1 MADTV
6 HKSGL
11 TNANYLKLR
20 NYVLQKEGGG
30 SYKPISPI
38 GIAPGLNQ
46 LGFAGGFQM
55 GTMALKDSG
64 YISRAASNSNA
75 ELRNPANW
83 RDANGK
89 PLRGNI
95 GSLEDFLNSPAAQN
109 DAHLTYTN
117 QSVRA
122 MINIGRLAPNAPQ
135 DEIAGWAAAAQF
147 GSGNMQKSGLDFV
160 DANGTVA
167 RTYYTGAKNA
177 INNTADSAVTSTQVA
192 PGTNAAA
199 DGTSTGANS
208 TTPVGTGPSKNSSN
222 TNSGPGTLYVPM
234 AKLGQTNLGNQIT
247 IGATAAIPNVGPA
260 TTGPIPNALHSFV
273 SFNPLFT
280 FSSLN
285 KDQINNSS
293 FTSGNI
299 GKIIFSSGGR
309 DPNNRVSTANT
320 SASNSQGKFDFFV
333 DNVEMETLVA
343 PQLRTKGT
351 NVTALNFDLYEP
363 YSMGMFLQSCQLA
376 AFSNGHINYAESPFL
391 MTLNFLGYGEDGRVM
406 TVPGSTRYF
415 PVRIID
421 VGMEV
426 TGKGCKYTVK
436 CIAWGETALSDSFN
450 LLKQNVAISGK
461 DVREMLQSG
470 INSLQYI
477 INSRLQ
483 EISKEAKDNYLPDE
497 VLIEFPKTGAPSQS
511 TPTSDKGAT
520 ASSSDAP
527 SPQLVINKSATTSM
541 FEQSPE
547 SVNSIGTAGLEF
559 DLTRGGLY
567 PKIPEE
573 KVHSN
578 GVYKRNLISA
588 EVKGD
593 QRQFIFQQGTSIINA
608 ITEVVLMSGYCT
620 AITKNVPDKD
630 GMLDWFR
637 IDTQVYLKDGNA
649 GNAGNGSAPKL
660 LVYKIIPYKVHSS
673 KIQSP
678 TMKPIGYDE
687 LKKTAPKV
695 YDYLYTGKNLDVL
708 DFKINFKTGL
718 FTKTYADGGKYNEYA
733 ANTNQMSQGGNDIA
747 PTNIDNTAG
756 SKGDVGIGVKSI
768 GKLAEAWRNSGGS
781 ASDTYKTL
789 VAKQFHYQLLSSNMA
804 DMVTGDLTILGD
816 PYFISDSGI
825 GNFSNT
831 GQGPRRTISPTG
843 AMDYQSSE
851 VDIIVN
857 FRTPIDIGEDG
868 IMEFAKSNL
877 EVPFSGLYQV
887 INVKSTFNRG
897 QFTQTLALLRR
908 INQNP
913 IPTDDSATTAADRDD
928 AEMGAA
934 IRANAA
940 AAGTPGEYTPLFTDD
955 IRDPNFNTYNDLSGS
970 FNTTA

>member
-20 NYVLQKEGGG
+20 NYVLQREGGG
-30 SYKPISPI
+30 SYIPIDPQSNT
-38 GIAPGLNQ
+38 PGLNR
-46 LGFAGGFQM
+46 LGYAGGFQM
-55 GTMALKDSG
+55 GTMALKGSG
-64 YISRAASNSNA
+64 YINSTASNSND

-95 GSLEDFLNSPAAQN
+95 GSLDDFLNSPAAQN

-117 QSVRA
+117 QNVRA
-122 MINIGRLAPNAPQ
+122 MINIGRLQPNAPQ
-135 DEIAGWAAAAQF
+135 DEIAGWAAASQF
-147 GSGNMQKSGLDFV
+147 GSGNMQKYGLDFV
-160 DANGTVA
+160 DGNGTVA
-167 RTYYTGAKNA
+167 RSYYVGAKNA
-177 INNTADSAVTSTQVA
+177 VNNTADSAVITNNITPGSNATASGA
-192 PGTNAAA
+192 P
-199 DGTSTGANS
+199 SGASS
-208 TTPVGTGPSKNSSN
+208 TTSSNSARNSS
-222 TNSGPGTLYVPM
+222 TTKSSPGTLYVPM
-234 AKLGQTNLGNQIT
+234 TKLGETGLGNQIT
-247 IGATAAIPNVGPA
+247 LGATAPISNVGPA
-260 TTGPIPNALHSFV
+260 TTGPIPNVLHSFV

-293 FTSGNI
+293 FTTGDI
-299 GKIIFSSGGR
+299 GEVIFSSGGR
-309 DPNNRVSTANT
+309 TPNNRASTANT
-320 SASNSQGKFDFFV
+320 SSSNSEGKFDFFI

-351 NVTALNFDLYEP
+351 SVIALNFDLYEP
-363 YSMGMFLQSCQLA
+363 YSMGTFLQSCQIA

-391 MTLNFLGYGEDGRVM
+391 MTLKFLGYGEDDRVM

-415 PVRIID
+415 PVRIFD

-436 CIAWGETALSDSFN
+436 CIAWGETALSDNFN
-450 LLKQNVAISGK
+450 LLKQNVSISGK

-470 INSLQYI
+470 INSLQYV

-483 EISKEAKDNYLPDE
+483 EISKAAKDAYLPDE
-497 VLIEFPKTGAPSQS
+497 VLIEFPKTGAVSQTS
-511 TPTSDKGAT
+511 PTANKGAT
-520 ASSSDAP
+520 SSSGESP
-527 SPQLVINKSATTSM
+527 SSQLVISKSSTTYM

-547 SVNSIGTAGLEF
+547 SVNSIGTASLEF

-567 PKIPEE
+567 PKISEDR
-573 KVHSN
+573 VHSK
-578 GVYKRNLISA
+578 GIYKRNLISA

-593 QRQFIFQQGTSIINA
+593 QRQFVFQQGTSIINA
-608 ITEVVLMSGYCT
+608 ITEVVLMSEYCT
-620 AITKNVPDKD
+620 SIAKNVPDKD

-637 IDTQVYLKDGNA
+637 IDTQVYLKEGKP

-660 LVYKIIPYKVHSS
+660 LVYKVIPYKIHSS
-673 KIQSP
+673 MIQSP
-678 TMKPIGYDE
+678 TQKPVGYDE
-687 LKKTAPKV
+687 LKKNAPKV

-718 FTKTYADGGKYNEYA
+718 FTKTYADNGKYNEYA
-733 ANTNQMSQGGNDIA
+733 LNTNDMSQGGNDIA
-747 PTNIDNTAG
+747 PKTIDNSG
-756 SKGDVGIGVKSI
+756 NMPNGDVGIGVKSI
-768 GKLAEAWRNSGGS
+768 GKLPDAWRNSGGS

-816 PYFISDSGI
+816 PYFISDSGV

-831 GQGPRRTISPTG
+831 GQGARRTISPTG

-851 VDIIVN
+851 VDIVVN
-857 FRTPIDIGEDG
+857 FRTPIDIGTDG

-877 EVPFSGLYQV
+877 EVPFSGLYKV
-887 INVKSTFNRG
+887 INVKSTFNKG

-913 IPTDDSATTAADRDD
+913 FSNETAADRDD
-928 AEMGAA
+928 AAMGAA
-934 IRANAA
+934 MTALEANAGP
-940 AAGTPGEYTPLFTDD
+940 AGIPGKYAPIVTDD
-955 IRDPNFNTYNDLSGS
+955 IRDPNFNTYNDVYGS
-970 FNTTA
+970 SNTTA